1 MSDDKQKRLPDSLKD
16 ASKLYRP
23 TSLEELSSALDNLY
37 REEGVN
43 SNEAD
48 VLDSSQSQSAST
60 EESFEPSYRNFLFNN
75 SAQEDPE
82 LFKDAAEGP
91 YLIKKAKRQTVR
103 YWQRSD
109 ALRPM
114 YRFVLE
120 MILLTSAFVSGLVCM
135 WFFSSPQGSNQSL
148 TLIIAGIFVVSV
160 VLSVRLFIDLEKIKA
175 RQSHAVLLLASHTL
189 KSVRFGLT
197 QDAAQ
202 EICSLLLPATSAIAV
217 AITDSKIVLGYA
229 GIEQFDSKGGTPI
242 KTAAT
247 YSTLKDG
254 STQILRSQEDIGFP
268 TKSDYVQ
275 AGIIVPLKIS
285 GKTIGTL
292 KFYFNHP
299 KLISPAQI
307 SIAEGFGELLSTQLA
322 AIELEKQTQLATSM
336 ELKVL
341 QSQINPHFLFNT
353 INTIASFIRT
363 DPLRARELLREFAS
377 FYRSA
382 LKNSDDFIELRRE
395 IEQVERYFT
404 FELARFGSERIALE
418 TSIAPEILDFPL
430 PAFLIQP
437 LVENAVRHGLRSEGK
452 LTIRIEALR
461 SAQDIII
468 AVSDNGKGMSN
479 EVLTG
484 ILHPKSQEG
493 LGIAVKNIHDRIK
506 ALYGSGASMEIAS
519 QVNRGTQVRL
529 VLAGAFVQDT
539 EEEL

>member
-16 ASKLYRP
+16 ASKLYRR
-23 TSLEELSSALDNLY
+23 TSLEELSSVLDNLY
-37 REEGVN
+37 REEGDS
-43 SNEAD
+43 SNAAD
-48 VLDSSQSQSAST
+48 ALDGSQSQNALSEDNFA
-60 EESFEPSYRNFLFNN
+60 PSCKNSLLNN
-75 SAQEDPE
+75 EVQEDLGVFE
-82 LFKDAAEGP
+82 DTAEGL
-91 YLIKKAKRQTVR
+91 YLIKKAKRPAVR
-103 YWQRSD
+103 YWQKSD

-135 WFFSSPQGSNQSL
+135 WFFSSPQGSNQSF

-160 VLSVRLFIDLEKIKA
+160 VLSVRLFIDPEKIKA
-175 RQSHAVLLLASHTL
+175 RQSHAVLSLASQTL

-202 EICSLLLPATSAIAV
+202 EICNLLLPATSAIAV

-418 TSIAPEILDFPL
+418 TSIAPELVDFPL

-437 LVENAVRHGLRSEGK
+437 LVENAVRHGLKSEGK

-461 SAQDIII
+461 SSQDIII
-468 AVSDNGKGMSN
+468 TVSDDGKGMSN

-529 VLAGAFVQDT
+529 VLAGAFVQDA